1 MITPHKKYTCSC
13 KNLNGTTKNAIFSG
27 NTNMPTHAITEAML
41 FSTLVRNSTALRSS
55 NTVTENMLSKL
66 NVYDRWHGAPNGSGR
81 SIQNKF

>member
-13 KNLNGTTKNAIFSG
+13 KNLNGTTKK
-27 NTNMPTHAITEAML
+27 AITEAMI
-41 FSTLVRNSTALRSS
+41 FSTLVRNSTALHAGK
-55 NTVTENMLSKL
+55 TVQVNLYSKL